1 MDDESFREKLRGA
14 LKRSCDCVDRFLHI
28 CHYQSGQYD
37 SPEDFAKLNAR
48 LNDMEVTQCLRY
60 VENGQERFVCSK
72 NRLFYYAIPPSQ
84 FNPVSKCIHGSCLYS
99 LWLIDTCMENE
110 GYDRIVVEK
119 PFGRDY
125 DSSRELNTFLQ
136 SLFAEESIYVFIAE

>member
-1 MDDESFREKLRGA
+1 MDDDSFREKLRGA
-14 LKRSCDCVDRFLHI
+14 LKRNCDCVEHFLHI

-37 SPEDFAKLNAR
+37 SIEDFARLNAR

-84 FNPVSKCIHGSCLYS
+84 FNPVSKCIHGSPVFS
-99 LWLIDTCMENE
+99 LCETQTPAWRTTATIEL
-110 GYDRIVVEK
+110 
-119 PFGRDY
+119 
-125 DSSRELNTFLQ
+125 SSRSPSAATTTA
-136 SLFAEESIYVFIAE
+136 AEN

>member
-1 MDDESFREKLRGA
+1 
-14 LKRSCDCVDRFLHI
+14 
-28 CHYQSGQYD
+28 
-37 SPEDFAKLNAR
+37 
-48 LNDMEVTQCLRY
+48 
-60 VENGQERFVCSK
+60 
-72 NRLFYYAIPPSQ
+72 
-84 FNPVSKCIHGSCLYS
+84 
-99 LWLIDTCMENE
+99 MENE